1 MINRDLTPLD
11 KFLAKVKDA
20 SRQGLK
26 EVRLDTRDAIEI
38 TTLLTQILL
47 KQQIAN
53 IVAKEVAPVPSL
65 KPLDGGKFK

>member
-47 KQQIAN
+47 KQQIAT
-53 IVAKEVAPVPSL
+53 APRDVAPASL
-65 KPLDGGKFK
+65 SKPMDGGKFR

>member
-26 EVRLDTRDAIEI
+26 EVRLDTRDAVEI

-47 KQQIAN
+47 KQQITN
-53 IVAKEVAPVPSL
+53 MVPKDVAPST
-65 KPLDGGKFK
+65 KPLDGGKFR

>member
-47 KQQIAN
+47 KQQIAT
-53 IVAKEVAPVPSL
+53 APKEVTPASSF
-65 KPLDGGKFK
+65 KPTDGGKFK